1 MRVTTASAVHEYG
14 DKQGRLTLAV
24 SVDGVHC
31 QEVVVCSGFGIEDV
45 RAVQDG
51 TLKLGELVARN
62 RAKMTATYNHEGK
75 QFNILDGKDE
85 NVLGGSVPL
94 NHCYISEYG
103 AIQPGEKLPKDL
115 EVGESTRA
123 EFRMSMT
130 KPTIYR
136 IVRVA

>member
-1 MRVTTASAVHEYG
+1 MRVTTTSVVQEYG
-14 DKQGRLTLAV
+14 DGLGRLTLAV

-31 QEVVVCSGFGIEDV
+31 QEVVVCSGFGLEDV
-45 RAVQDG
+45 QAVQDG
-51 TLKLGELVARN
+51 TLKLGDLIARN
-62 RAKMTATYNHEGK
+62 RAKMGNYGK
-75 QFNILDGKDE
+75 LFNILDGSDE
-85 NVLGGSVPL
+85 NVLGSSIPL

-123 EFRMSMT
+123 EYRMSMT